1 MMKSKYLFYGFNLI
15 VIALIALIIG
25 CSSKKKDVIAEIG
38 DEKIYLYEFEN
49 QYLKSLG
56 NNLDTAKNKSLA
68 ERKEY
73 LELMIKFRLKVK
85 DAKTK
90 GYLNSPE
97 IQKDLGDYKKSFIS
111 TFLIDKEVVEP
122 NIKELY
128 ERKKYE
134 IRASH
139 ILVNLPQN
147 ATAEDSVKAYLK
159 ADTILTRLKK
169 GDDFGTVAR
178 ELSDDQSAKM
188 NGGDLYYFT
197 AGMTVPEFEDAIYDL
212 KVGDYTKKPV
222 RTMFGLHI
230 VKLTD
235 KKKRYEGIRAA
246 HILIQDIKD
255 SVTGKVIDSV
265 TSLNKAKEV
274 LAKIRNGEDFTK
286 LAADYSE
293 DPGSKQRGGDL
304 GFFDRRRMVQAFD
317 SVAFSLKTGE
327 VSELV
332 RTPFGW
338 HIIKLLEIKEYQPYE
353 KQKENLKSEFKRG
366 QGYKQA
372 YTKYLEKARKDM
384 RYEIIADGFGYF
396 ASRIDSM
403 RPISE
408 QKLDSI
414 FTEQDRQKS
423 VAKFKSGEIKISDVI
438 NYLNLNKEYAM
449 TPANN
454 ATLRKIVEGAGE
466 TPVLNEVA
474 IKEKIEK
481 DEDYQDLYREY
492 ESGLLSFKI
501 DQDELWSKI
510 KITDQDIQT
519 YYEAN
524 KQKYQYTENNET
536 KFRTVDEVK
545 AEISQTLQQDK
556 FKELEGNY
564 VKDLKQKYPV
574 KINEAV
580 LEKAFKN

>member
-147 ATAEDSVKAYLK
+147 ATPEDSIKAYLK
-159 ADTILTRLKK
+159 ADTILNRLKK

-255 SVTGKVIDSV
+255 SVTGKVVDSV
-265 TSLNKAKEV
+265 TSLNKAKEI

-286 LAADYSE
+286 LAADFSE

-366 QGYKQA
+366 QGYKLA
-372 YTKYLEKARKDM
+372 YSKYLEKARKDM
-384 RYEIIADGFGYF
+384 HYEIIPEGFSYF
-396 ASRIDSM
+396 ASKIDSM

-414 FTEQDRQKS
+414 FAEQDRQKS

-454 ATLRKIVEGAGE
+454 ATLRKIVEGSGE

-474 IKEKIEK
+474 VKEKIEK

-492 ESGLLSFKI
+492 ESGLLSFKV